1 MRFLLDTHTVLWYF
15 DEIGNLSERTHEII
29 AKNEDECFV
38 SIISLYEMAIKVNIK
53 KLHLQKSIDEYKNGL
68 IENGFTIIPIEIHHL
83 EYYTNLPQN
92 PTHKDPFDRLI
103 ISTAAVEN
111 LKIISKDEKFNLYQ
125 DIVETVW

>member
-15 DEIGNLSERTHEII
+15 DEIGNLSERTHDII
-29 AKNEDECFV
+29 AKNDEECFV
-38 SIISLYEMAIKVNIK
+38 SIISLYEMAIKVKIK
-53 KLHLQKSIDEYKNGL
+53 KLQLKKSIDEYKNGL

-83 EYYTNLPQN
+83 DYYTHLPQK

-103 ISTAAVEN
+103 ISTAAVEG

>member
-1 MRFLLDTHTVLWYF
+1 MKFLLDTHTILWYF
-15 DEIGNLSERTHEII
+15 DDITNLSSKTFKII
-29 AKNEDECFV
+29 SENEHECFV

-53 KLHLQKSIDEYKNGL
+53 KLQLKKSIEEYKNGL

-83 EYYTNLPQN
+83 DFYTNLPQK

-111 LKIISKDEKFNLYQ
+111 LKIITKDEKFNLYQ